1 MHVKAT
7 ETYLIIYV
15 LLEDYKWLNVG
26 EQKIMQKLNDQN
38 LENTAQAEHLK
49 GTQHSKLIKK
59 RKAFAITGNTFFTS
73 LWRKDGKGQKSFQS
87 TVYIYNLLYRKHNN
101 TLYDLCIVLQV

>member
-1 MHVKAT
+1 MKAT

-38 LENTAQAEHLK
+38 LKNTVQAEHLK
-49 GTQHSKLIKK
+49 GTLHSKLMKK
-59 RKAFAITGNTFFTS
+59 KKNAFAITGNKSFTL
-73 LWRKDGKGQKSFQS
+73 LWRKDRKRPNTFLQHCI
-87 TVYIYNLLYRKHNN
+87 YI
-101 TLYDLCIVLQV
+101 